1 VPLAARR
8 AVTAIPAL
16 VILALP
22 VSTGTVLVYSQ
33 VVLSFGIPFALAPLL
48 LVTRDRA
55 VMGDMVNRRA
65 TSAAMIVVT
74 VAITALNVVLLAQ
87 LAGL

>member
-1 VPLAARR
+1 VATIVP
-8 AVTAIPAL
+8 
-16 VILALP
+16 
-22 VSTGTVLVYSQ
+22 
-33 VVLSFGIPFALAPLL
+33 LAPLL

-65 TSAAMIVVT
+65 TSAAMLVVT

-87 LAGL
+87 LAGW